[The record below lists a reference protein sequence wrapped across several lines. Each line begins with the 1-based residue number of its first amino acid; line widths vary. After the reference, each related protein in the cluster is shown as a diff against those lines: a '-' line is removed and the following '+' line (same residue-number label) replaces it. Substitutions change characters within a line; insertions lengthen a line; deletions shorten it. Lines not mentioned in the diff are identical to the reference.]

1 MLNLDILLQGHSM
14 FATKYKLLVL
24 QLLYVD
30 NRFQIQLT
38 IHTYYQLAC
47 TPWQQFKENL
57 HPVMLIRFVSQNS
70 SNEHTPGGRRLKR
83 L

>member
-1 MLNLDILLQGHSM
+1 MRGHSM

-57 HPVMLIRFVSQNS
+57 QPVMLIRIVSQNS
-70 SNEHTPGGRRLKR
+70 SNEHTPGGTRLKP

>member
-1 MLNLDILLQGHSM
+1 M

-47 TPWQQFKENL
+47 TLWQQFKENL
-57 HPVMLIRFVSQNS
+57 QPVMLIRFVSQNS
-70 SNEHTPGGRRLKR
+70 SNEHTPGGRRLKP